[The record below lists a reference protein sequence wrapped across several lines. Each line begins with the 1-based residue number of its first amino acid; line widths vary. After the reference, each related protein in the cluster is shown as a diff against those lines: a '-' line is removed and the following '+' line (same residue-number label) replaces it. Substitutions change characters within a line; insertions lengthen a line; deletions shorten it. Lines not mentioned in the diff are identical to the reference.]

1 MNHHNGLEEIFPNWF
16 KGKKNYFNHLKNKVE
31 CFFFL
36 AKIGYIGVALSS

>member
-1 MNHHNGLEEIFPNWF
+1 MGW
-16 KGKKNYFNHLKNKVE
+16 KKFFQTDLKEKKKFYFNHLKNKVE